1 MAAGAHGSVS
11 DAPRAGADSA
21 PNPRTASPNPPP
33 QALASGLFVHT
44 TTAAAGARTISTCH
58 RQPLYM
64 HSSRL
69 FGNASPRVHET
80 RHDVPVAYSTYI
92 RLYVQSACV
101 RAFTVACQQLLC
113 DESMSCTVSCGIGN
127 NETWRTADRIAART
141 RHELHPTSHQLSRL
155 QHHRQSLNGA
165 GRPANTASSSSTSRS
180 TSHDQRSNISNSSI
194 SSFPQACA
202 RYGIKRGAPSAPTCR
217 RRRAFMSYKAPKPI
231 ASHAVSHRIA
241 SNQVLHEGS
250 RQLIHHRMKKKTRN
264 VVPPHPKLGSRA
276 AWKTGSRGAAFVSPP
291 RRPTSSP
298 TGVRV
303 WVSSSGFLRP
313 RSSGPCPLMSC

>member
-1 MAAGAHGSVS
+1 MAAGTHSNVS
-11 DAPRAGADSA
+11 EGGGPGQVLAAPEPPDRVPQPTTSSARLRAVCPHDDSCSWG
-21 PNPRTASPNPPP
+21 PDHLHMPSTA
-33 QALASGLFVHT
+33 
-44 TTAAAGARTISTCH
+44 I
-58 RQPLYM
+58 PLYM

-155 QHHRQSLNGA
+155 QQHRQSLNGA
-165 GRPANTASSSSTSRS
+165 GRPANTASTSSTSRS
-180 TSHDQRSNISNSSI
+180 TSHDQRSNISNSSL

-217 RRRAFMSYKAPKPI
+217 RRRAFVSYKAPKPV
-231 ASHAVSHRIA
+231 ASHAASHRIA
-241 SNQVLHEGS
+241 SNQALHEGS
-250 RQLIHHRMKKKTRN
+250 RQLIHHRMKKRREMLFRLTQSWAAARRGRRAP
-264 VVPPHPKLGSRA
+264 VVPLSSRRLVAQRHLLLASGCGYHHQVSCGLGLPGLAR
-276 AWKTGSRGAAFVSPP
+276 
-291 RRPTSSP
+291 
-298 TGVRV
+298 
-303 WVSSSGFLRP
+303 
-313 RSSGPCPLMSC
+313 